1 MLTPETTNAN
11 AEAQQMPGGRIK
23 NWAKKNDQFLLGATT
38 TGIGAA
44 AGAAAFAALTR
55 PPPNGIDPDIAAH
68 VKENSVT
75 IIVKA
80 YDADDNVLTFTKP
93 FTGEKTEIYGHGS
106 GAFLEGTDGRLIS
119 TAAHVVQNPKLPKGA
134 EELRYFVVPNG
145 GKLAGQE
152 LEFKPPTT
160 DTAVDT
166 TNDVAIV
173 DLGRKTGYTGAEFAP
188 PGSAEYGETVYGI
201 GTPLNPIHA
210 GTLKKFTI
218 SSLDGHR
225 VNKKEGGLE
234 EQATEDLIQ
243 LDGILHQGNSGGILF
258 DTDGRFLGVMTHRDL
273 AFLDGVNES
282 TIGFATR
289 GEKVKELMERYMA
302 SPEYLQ
308 GGTSPTYQV
317 YPDISGTTDTDADE
331 LRQHLEND
339 DEFFDSIPTGSGSH
353 WKGGTKGPGNGNREL
368 SEKWIDD
375 VDLSAS
381 VPTGVLP
388 PPPDD
393 GPAPFFKDI
402 PDFIVQNGGFSPQSA
417 AQAILQN
424 SGIPPGTPNVDVD
437 ADGGILACILEALE
451 L

>member
-44 AGAAAFAALTR
+44 VGTAVFAALTR

-75 IIVKA
+75 IIIKA
-80 YDADDNVLTFTKP
+80 YDADGNVLTFTAP
-93 FTGEKTEIYGHGS
+93 LTGEKTEIYGHGS
-106 GAFLEGTDGRLIS
+106 GIFLGETEGRLIG
-119 TAAHVVQNPKLPKGA
+119 TAAHVVQKPKLPEGA

-173 DLGRKTGYTGAEFAP
+173 DLGRTTGYTGVEFAP
-188 PGSAEYGETVYGI
+188 PGSAELGETVYGI
-201 GTPLNPIHA
+201 GTPLHPIHA

-225 VNKKEGGLE
+225 VNNANKGEGHVLE
-234 EQATEDLIQ
+234 EQATEDLLQ
-243 LDGILHQGNSGGILF
+243 LDGILHGGNSGGIIF

-273 AFLDGVNES
+273 VFLDGEVNES

-289 GEKVKELMERYMA
+289 AEKVKELMERYMA
-302 SPEYLQ
+302 SPEYLKNVSQ
-308 GGTSPTYQV
+308 TSVTPSSHA
-317 YPDISGTTDTDADE
+317 SGAEE
-331 LRQHLEND
+331 LAAATA
-339 DEFFDSIPTGSGSH
+339 I
-353 WKGGTKGPGNGNREL
+353 
-368 SEKWIDD
+368 
-375 VDLSAS
+375 
-381 VPTGVLP
+381 
-388 PPPDD
+388 
-393 GPAPFFKDI
+393 
-402 PDFIVQNGGFSPQSA
+402 QNGIEAESADATLNGLDAELAGLSPHLPQSA
-417 AQAILQN
+417 ADYSAFAAEPVVRNAMCSPIHGCAPLPYADVEITDAEITDANGDAIW
-424 SGIPPGTPNVDVD
+424 TT
-437 ADGGILACILEALE
+437 ILEL
-451 L
+451 LGS